1 MVTAHCSEMRL
12 SSIAWYIYLR
22 EYIPIL
28 VDAYCRRA
36 AFFGNGADGFCL
48 GGGQPYE
55 KASLHQR
62 SRIHCDSDRSFLKIV
77 VIVYFGQ
84 HWRSDVLLAVEYRD
98 DIRMIVS
105 EVYGVPPRMTS
116 THGNLTPYLPP
127 IILRYAYSASLL

>member
-1 MVTAHCSEMRL
+1 MHL
-12 SSIAWYIYLR
+12 SSIAWHIYLR

-36 AFFGNGADGFCL
+36 AFFGNGADGSCL

-62 SRIHCDSDRSFLKIV
+62 SQIHCGSDWGFLKIV
-77 VIVYFGQ
+77 FFVYFGQ
-84 HWRSDVLLAVEYRD
+84 HWRSDVLSAVEYRD

-116 THGNLTPYLPP
+116 THGKLTPLPSSDYSP
-127 IILRYAYSASLL
+127 IFYSASFL